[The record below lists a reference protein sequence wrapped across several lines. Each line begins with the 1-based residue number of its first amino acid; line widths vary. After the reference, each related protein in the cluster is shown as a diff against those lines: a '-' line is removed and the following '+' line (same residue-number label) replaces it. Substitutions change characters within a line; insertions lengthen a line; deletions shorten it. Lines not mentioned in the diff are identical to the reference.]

1 MAILQKSK
9 RLKKELSLFNVYAI
23 ATGVTIASG
32 FFLLPGIAFAQA
44 GPAIVL
50 SYMIAAIPLLPGLLS
65 TAELSTAMPRA
76 GGVYYFLDRSMGPLM
91 GTIGGL
97 GSWLALTFKAA
108 FALVG
113 IGAYVHLFLPQIQ
126 MLPLETGFA
135 VLFGIINFLGAKKSG
150 VIQSVFVIGLLLVVG
165 WFIGSGIPS
174 VNYENF
180 NGIFSQDL
188 GSVFATAGLVY
199 VSYVGVTKIASIS
212 EEVKNPERNIP
223 LGMFLALATALIIY
237 ITGTYVMVGVIPAAQ
252 LSNNITPVA
261 TATDILVGNWGV
273 ILVTVAAI
281 VAFFSVA
288 NAGILSASRY
298 PLAMSRDHLVPSLFR
313 VLTKNQ
319 IPQNSIIITVVLIML
334 SLIFFDAAKIAKLA
348 SSFQLLL
355 FAMNCLAVI
364 IMRESHIESYD
375 PGFRSPLYPWM
386 QIFGILAP
394 IWLIIEMGWLSIIFS
409 SGIIVIGTLWYYKY
423 ARHRVVR
430 DGAIYHIFSRL
441 GERRFEGLDRE
452 LRGILKEKGLREEDP
467 FDMVIASATI
477 IDSHRAVS
485 FEEVVH
491 QAAVRL
497 SHRVPVAEKLLI
509 EGFMQGTRVGATPI
523 SHGAALP
530 HLRLPDIDLPQ
541 MVIVRVHKGVLVE
554 VDDEFLGENASK
566 NLVYAFFFLLSPEIN
581 PGQHLRILAQI
592 AGHVDDEDFVHK
604 WLAASNEQEM
614 KEILLRDDRY
624 ISLVLSS
631 KSKTSPLIGHAIREL
646 NLPEGSLIALI
657 HRHGEIL
664 IPKGK
669 TILKEGDRLTI
680 IGYRNG
686 IQVLYDRY
694 TDHA

>member
-1 MAILQKSK
+1 M
-9 RLKKELSLFNVYAI
+9 YAI
-23 ATGVTIASG
+23 ATGATIASG

-44 GPAIVL
+44 GPAMVL
-50 SYMIAAIPLLPGLLS
+50 SYIVAAIPLFPALLS
-65 TAELSTAMPRA
+65 KAELSTAMPRA

-97 GSWLALTFKAA
+97 GTWLALTFKAA

-113 IGAYVHLFLPQIQ
+113 IGAYAHLFLPQIQ
-126 MLPLETGFA
+126 MLPLATGFA

-150 VIQSVFVIGLLLVVG
+150 IIQAVFVIGLLLVVG
-165 WFIGSGIPS
+165 WFVGTGIPS
-174 VNYENF
+174 VNHANLA
-180 NGIFSQDL
+180 GIFSQEW
-188 GSVFATAGLVY
+188 GAVFATAGLVY
-199 VSYVGVTKIASIS
+199 VSYVGLTKIASIS
-212 EEVKNPERNIP
+212 EEVKNPEKNIP
-223 LGMFLALATALIIY
+223 LGMFLALGTALIIY
-237 ITGTYVMVGVIPAAQ
+237 VSGTYVMVGVIPAEN
-252 LSNNITPVA
+252 LTNNITPVA
-261 TATDILVGNWGV
+261 AAADILVGKWGV
-273 ILVTVAAI
+273 IVVTIAAI
-281 VAFFSVA
+281 FAFFSVA

-298 PLAMSRDHLVPSLFR
+298 PLAMSRDHLVPPLFR

-319 IPQNSIIITVVLIML
+319 VPQNSIILTVIIIILGLIL
-334 SLIFFDAAKIAKLA
+334 FDATKIAKLA

-364 IMRESHIESYD
+364 IMRESQIESYD

-386 QIFGILAP
+386 QIFGIIAP

-409 SGIIVIGTLWYYKY
+409 TGIIAIGILWYYKY
-423 ARHRVVR
+423 AQHRVVR
-430 DGAIYHIFSRL
+430 DGAIYHILARL

-477 IDSHRAVS
+477 IDSNRKLS

-491 QAAVRL
+491 QAATRL
-497 SHRVPVAEKLLI
+497 SHRIPVAGKLLI
-509 EGFMQGTRVGATPI
+509 EGFMQGTRVGATPL

-530 HLRLPDIDLPQ
+530 HLRLPNIDLPQ
-541 MVIVRVHKGVLVE
+541 MVIVRAHKGVLIEVE
-554 VDDEFLGENASK
+554 DEFLGENATK
-566 NLVYAFFFLLSPEIN
+566 NVVYAFFFLVSPEKN

-592 AGHVDDEDFVHK
+592 AGHVDDDDFVHK
-604 WLAASNEQEM
+604 WLAAGNEQEL
-614 KEILLRDDRY
+614 KEIMLRDDRY
-624 ISLVLSS
+624 VSLVLSS
-631 KSKTSPLIGHAIREL
+631 ESKSSPLIGHEIRKL

-669 TILKEGDRLTI
+669 TVLKEGDRLTI

-686 IQVLYDRY
+686 IQQLYDRY
-694 TDHA
+694 TDHY